1 MKSVK
6 IIGIVLGV
14 LLLALIVLGMI
25 ATKSY
30 SVSRSVQIKSTDSS
44 TYTFLSDWNNFQAW
58 SPWLKLDSNAKVDI
72 SENSASIGS
81 VFQWSG
87 NDSVGSGKQV
97 RIAQTPFSR
106 IENEL
111 IFTTPWESKALTN
124 FEILSVTPQTC
135 SVTWTLLG
143 KNDPISSVFIM
154 LSGGMDEMMGPDYEL
169 GLKNLK
175 QKLEQNK

>member
-25 ATKSY
+25 APKSY

-87 NDSVGSGKQV
+87 NDSVG
-97 RIAQTPFSR
+97 
-106 IENEL
+106 
-111 IFTTPWESKALTN
+111 
-124 FEILSVTPQTC
+124 
-135 SVTWTLLG
+135 
-143 KNDPISSVFIM
+143 
-154 LSGGMDEMMGPDYEL
+154 
-169 GLKNLK
+169 
-175 QKLEQNK
+175 